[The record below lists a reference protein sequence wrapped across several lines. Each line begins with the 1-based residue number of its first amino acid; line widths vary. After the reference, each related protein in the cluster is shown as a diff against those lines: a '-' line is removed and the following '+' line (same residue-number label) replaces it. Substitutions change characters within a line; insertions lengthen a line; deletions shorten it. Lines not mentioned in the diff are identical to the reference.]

1 MIARIIMSEHPNEK
15 DLEHF
20 SSDHKDAVKDGFLA
34 NTQFSIS
41 VQTSPT
47 SLLVISGYEDQ
58 KSADSNLEA
67 RQKWFDER
75 KGKYSDT
82 FYYEGEIKTQMKGG
96 GKQLLSLQT
105 EVNTDTEVVPTNLID
120 KEMEIIKAEITN
132 SGKPAEMAEKIS
144 KGKISKFLN
153 DNSLLNQIWIMDP
166 KKKVSDVLKESSSDK
181 PIKVLD
187 FIRYKVGEGI

>member
-20 SSDHKDAVKDGFLA
+20 SSDHKKAVKDGFLA

-75 KGKYSDT
+75 KGKYLDT

-96 GKQLLSLQT
+96 GKQLLSLQS
-105 EVNTDTEVVPTNLID
+105 EENTDTEVVPTNLID
-120 KEMEIIKAEITN
+120 N
-132 SGKPAEMAEKIS
+132 
-144 KGKISKFLN
+144 
-153 DNSLLNQIWIMDP
+153 
-166 KKKVSDVLKESSSDK
+166 
-181 PIKVLD
+181 
-187 FIRYKVGEGI
+187 